1 MKPLISIII
10 PTFNRADLISEA
22 LESIIAQ
29 TYTNW
34 ECIVIDDGST
44 DTTNLILSNFV
55 KNDNRIKYFLRPEN
69 RLKGSSSCRN
79 YGFELC
85 LGEFVQFFDSDDI
98 MHPKH
103 LQYKIENIGDTGFVV
118 CKLKEFN
125 EFFDEKL
132 FLIDDLELVQ
142 EEENIFEA
150 FVTGRFQMMMVAP
163 MWKYSILE
171 KYMPIREDL
180 HILEDHELYARILNE
195 NKRYKVLNIN
205 LIYYRIGLPSSTNSF
220 YKDIGY
226 GLDSY
231 LEAKSTVLRLANTNE
246 IKHAILK
253 LTLWV
258 FRMALAQKNYKS
270 AEKCIDFIIDK
281 KLCYNFKLRIAI
293 FRITFFYFIFKLVG
307 RGDTKFKKLLKI

>member
-10 PTFNRADLISEA
+10 PTFNRADLISET

-44 DTTNLILSNFV
+44 DATNLILSNFE
-55 KNDNRIKYFLRPEN
+55 KKDNRIKYFRRPEN
-69 RLKGSSSCRN
+69 KMKGPSSSRN

-103 LQYKIENIGDTGFVV
+103 LQYKIENIGDADFIV
-118 CKLKEFN
+118 CKHKEFN
-125 EFFDEKL
+125 EFFDQKL
-132 FLIDDLELVQ
+132 FLIEDLALIH
-142 EEENIFEA
+142 EEENVFEA

-163 MWKYSILE
+163 MWKYSIL
-171 KYMPIREDL
+171 KKHMPIRVDL
-180 HILEDHELYARILNE
+180 HILEDHELYARILFE
-195 NKRYKVLNIN
+195 SKSCKVLNII
-205 LIYYRIGLPSSTNSF
+205 LIFYRIGLPSSTNSF

-231 LEAKSTVLRLANTNE
+231 LEAKSTVLRLSNTNE
-246 IKHAILK
+246 IKHSILI

-270 AEKCIDFIIDK
+270 AEKCINFIIDK
-281 KLCYNFKLRIAI
+281 KLCYDFKLRIAFI
-293 FRITFFYFIFKLVG
+293 RIGFFYYIFKFLG
-307 RGDTKFKKLLKI
+307 RGDTKFKPLLKI